1 MRVTV
6 AVAVSEPLELIV
18 SVCVVVLVR
27 VEVLDA
33 VTGLFDGLNVGDL
46 LTLGDRE
53 GEATFERVT
62 VASLVGDTV
71 FVIDRVSERVI
82 LGDFDSDD
90 VIETVLLG
98 EAIAVCDAVV
108 DRVSVL
114 EMLEDFDSERLWL
127 VLPDSDGDTEVVA
140 ASVFVTVRVADTLLL
155 PETVTLGTF
164 DTEGLNEPDFDSE
177 RLWLVLP
184 DSDGD
189 TEVVAASVF
198 VTVRVADTL
207 LLPETVTL
215 GTFETEGLNEPD
227 FDSERL
233 RLILADSEGD
243 TELVAASDLER
254 VDVTEFVLDWDELN
268 VLVLEAERD
277 DDTAFDTDGVRL
289 ILTDSERLIEALAD
303 SEDDTEDDA
312 A

>member
-27 VEVLDA
+27 VDVLDA

-53 GEATFERVT
+53 GEAAFERVT

-71 FVIDRVSERVI
+71 FDIDRVSERVI

-114 EMLEDFDSERLWL
+114 EMLGDFESERL
-127 VLPDSDGDTEVVA
+127 
-140 ASVFVTVRVADTLLL
+140 
-155 PETVTLGTF
+155 
-164 DTEGLNEPDFDSE
+164 
-177 RLWLVLP
+177 
-184 DSDGD
+184 
-189 TEVVAASVF
+189 
-198 VTVRVADTL
+198 
-207 LLPETVTL
+207 
-215 GTFETEGLNEPD
+215 
-227 FDSERL
+227 
-233 RLILADSEGD
+233 
-243 TELVAASDLER
+243 
-254 VDVTEFVLDWDELN
+254 
-268 VLVLEAERD
+268 
-277 DDTAFDTDGVRL
+277 
-289 ILTDSERLIEALAD
+289 
-303 SEDDTEDDA
+303 
-312 A
+312 

>member
-177 RLWLVLP
+177 RL
-184 DSDGD
+184 
-189 TEVVAASVF
+189 
-198 VTVRVADTL
+198 
-207 LLPETVTL
+207 
-215 GTFETEGLNEPD
+215 
-227 FDSERL
+227 